1 MMFIIFIEISR
12 RRNYEHSL
20 HCLPCHIKGK
30 AKQAT
35 VLVKLSQSSV
45 EMRGVFIDKNRGLKI
60 SLTKICRTIV

>member
-35 VLVKLSQSSV
+35 VLVKLSRCSV
-45 EMRGVFIDKNRGLKI
+45 KTRGVVKDSNRGLKI
-60 SLTKICRTIV
+60 SLTKIYQTIV